1 MVKREREAPAPGR
14 LVVMVEQSVSL
25 TIVPINPT
33 QNYSAHLGHFALDT
47 WIPLATNRYANFN
60 IYQHQLA
67 G

>member
-1 MVKREREAPAPGR
+1 
-14 LVVMVEQSVSL
+14 MVEQSVSL

-47 WIPLATNRYANFN
+47 WIPLETNRYANFN
-60 IYQHQLA
+60 LAQHQLA